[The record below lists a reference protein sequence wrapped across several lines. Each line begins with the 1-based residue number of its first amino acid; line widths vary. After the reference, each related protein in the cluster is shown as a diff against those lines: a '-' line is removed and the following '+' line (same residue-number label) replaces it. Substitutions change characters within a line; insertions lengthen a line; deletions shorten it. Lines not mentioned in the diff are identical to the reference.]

1 MRQRHGHRVNGQIWL
16 AGRLGV
22 DMKAIFL
29 MLGLAGAMG
38 GIYLATKPASADGGG
53 GGGNTGPKL
62 VALGDLVIS

>member
-1 MRQRHGHRVNGQIWL
+1 
-16 AGRLGV
+16 
-22 DMKAIFL
+22 MKPLLIL
-29 MLGLAGAMG
+29 LGLAGAVG